1 MKADRLMA
9 LLLMLQ
15 ASTRRT
21 ARELAVAL
29 EVSERTI
36 YRDVD
41 ALSAAGVPVYTER
54 GSDGGIA
61 LAEGYRKA
69 LTHFGEDEV
78 RALFASGSS
87 VLADLGLGGQ
97 FDRAL
102 DKLRGGFSDLQ
113 RRAAEHARAR
123 VHIDQ
128 RRWNQDDAP
137 LEKLAMLRRA
147 VWDDRCIMIT
157 YEDRHRTNTTR
168 KADPL
173 GLVSKAGVWY
183 LVACTSEGFRTFRVE
198 RIVDVLEMEERF
210 ERPADFDLDRYWRD
224 TMQRFAEEQGPGYPI
239 VVRVAREKR
248 DEVTPYWPWEVV
260 EDGDPCTLRIR
271 FSGADTAMHYLLVW
285 GADVALVEPLELR
298 SLICERAQHA
308 LDQYGYAMR

>member
-15 ASTRRT
+15 SSSRRT

-54 GSDGGIA
+54 GVEGGIA

-69 LTHFGEDEV
+69 LMHFGEDEV
-78 RALFASGSS
+78 RALFTTGSS
-87 VLADLGLGGQ
+87 VLADLGLSGQ

-102 DKLRGGFSDLQ
+102 DKLRGGFSESQ
-113 RRAAEHARAR
+113 RHAAEHVRGR

-128 RRWNQDDAP
+128 RRWNQGDP
-137 LEKLAMLRRA
+137 PVEKLALLRRA
-147 VWDDRCIMIT
+147 VWDDRCVTIT
-157 YEDRHRTNTTR
+157 YHDRHRTASTR
-168 KADPL
+168 RADPL

-183 LVACTSEGFRTFRVE
+183 LVALTSEGHRTFRID
-198 RIVDVLEMEERF
+198 RILDVSELDERF
-210 ERPADFDLDRYWRD
+210 VRPADFDLDRHWREM
-224 TMQRFAEEQGPGYPI
+224 MQRFEKEQGPGYPI
-239 VVRVAREKR
+239 IVRVAREKI
-248 DEVTPYWPWEVV
+248 DDVTNYWPWEMV
-260 EDGDPCTLRIR
+260 EDGDPSTLKIR
-271 FSGADTAMHYLLVW
+271 FGSSEAAMHYLVAA
-285 GADVALVEPLELR
+285 GNDVALVEPLELCAR
-298 SLICERAQHA
+298 LCERAQQV
-308 LDQYGYAMR
+308 LELYGAVTL